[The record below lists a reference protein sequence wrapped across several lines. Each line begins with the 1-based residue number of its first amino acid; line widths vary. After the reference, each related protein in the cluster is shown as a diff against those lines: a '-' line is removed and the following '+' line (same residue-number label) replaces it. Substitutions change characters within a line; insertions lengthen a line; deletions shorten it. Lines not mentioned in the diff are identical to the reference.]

1 MAEFQKVIK
10 DFVAD
15 LKETFPEYTMLI
27 EKGCADH
34 EKVFAHCQQKFPP
47 RFFDILYKKEEIFA
61 DSEDTEFLPLIHFNN
76 IWSTDISDTT
86 RDIIWKYFQLIL
98 FAVVGSLENKE
109 LFGDTAKLFETIN
122 ESEFKSKLE
131 ETFANMQDMF
141 ENAGGK
147 AGGAGEKAG
156 EKAGE
161 EGETEDGDYNIPNAE
176 DIHGHISGMLD
187 GKLGKLAKEIAE
199 ETANDLNLDMEDATD
214 MKGVFNNLVK
224 NPDKLMGLVKNVGS
238 KLDSRIK
245 SGELKESE
253 LISEATDIMNRMKDM
268 PGMGDIQSLIAKM
281 GLGGGGQKV
290 NTAAMEAQLA
300 RKLKAAKTK
309 ERILAKAE
317 ANRKARD
324 VEALNKQ
331 VAVSMPVKD
340 TTESDKALIAM
351 FGEPEK
357 KMKKKGKK

>member
-1 MAEFQKVIK
+1 MTEFQKVIC

-15 LKETFPEYTMLI
+15 LKETFPEYAPLI
-27 EKGCADH
+27 DKGCADQ

-47 RFFDILYKKEEIFA
+47 KFFDILYKKEDIFA
-61 DSEDTEFLPLIHFNN
+61 DAEDTEFLPLIHFNN
-76 IWSTDISDTT
+76 IWNSDISDTT
-86 RDIIWKYFQLIL
+86 REIIWKYFQLIL
-98 FAVVGSLENKE
+98 FSVVGTLENKE

-122 ESEFKSKLE
+122 ESEFKNKLE

-141 ENAGGK
+141 DKPGDTGK
-147 AGGAGEKAG
+147 A
-156 EKAGE
+156 
-161 EGETEDGDYNIPNAE
+161 TIPNAE

-187 GKLGKLAKEIAE
+187 GKLGRLAKEIAE
-199 ETANDLNLDMEDATD
+199 ETATDLDLEDATD
-214 MKGVFNNLVK
+214 MKSVFNNLVK
-224 NPDKLMGLVKNVGS
+224 NPDKLMGLVKNVGN

-281 GLGGGGQKV
+281 GLGGQKV

-317 ANRKARD
+317 LNRKARE
-324 VEALNKQ
+324 VQRL
-331 VAVSMPVKD
+331 AVREVVPVQD

-351 FGEPEK
+351 FDEPV
-357 KMKKKGKK
+357 KKKRRK

>member
-1 MAEFQKVIK
+1 MAEFQKVIR

-15 LKETFPEYTMLI
+15 LKETFPEYAPLI
-27 EKGCADH
+27 DKGCADQ

-47 RFFDILYKKEEIFA
+47 RFFDILYKKEDIFA
-61 DSEDTEFLPLIHFNN
+61 DSADTEFLPLIHFNN
-76 IWSTDISDTT
+76 IWSSDISDNT
-86 RDIIWKYFQLIL
+86 REIIWKYFQLIL
-98 FAVVGSLENKE
+98 FSVVGSLENKE

-122 ESEFKSKLE
+122 ESEFKNKLE

-141 ENAGGK
+141 DHKEDGDEG
-147 AGGAGEKAG
+147 GEKA
-156 EKAGE
+156 K
-161 EGETEDGDYNIPNAE
+161 IPNAE

-268 PGMGDIQSLIAKM
+268 PGMDNIQSLIAKM
-281 GLGGGGQKV
+281 GLGGQGQKV
-290 NTAAMEAQLA
+290 NTAAMEAQLE

-317 ANRKARD
+317 ANRKARE
-324 VEALNKQ
+324 VEALNKHI
-331 VAVSMPVKD
+331 AVSIPVVD
-340 TTESDKALIAM
+340 TTKSDEALIAM
-351 FGEPEK
+351 FGEPGK
-357 KMKKKGKK
+357 KMQQAKKKGKK

>member
-1 MAEFQKVIK
+1 MNLSNQIILFQLKQNINEMNMTEFQKVIN

-15 LKETFPEYTMLI
+15 LKETFPEYSLLI
-27 EKGCADH
+27 DKGCADQD
-34 EKVFAHCQQKFPP
+34 KVFAHCQQKFPP
-47 RFFDILYKKEEIFA
+47 RFFDILYKKEDIFA
-61 DSEDTEFLPLIHFNN
+61 DSADTEFLPLIHFNN
-76 IWSTDISDTT
+76 IWSSDISDNT
-86 RDIIWKYFQLIL
+86 REIIWKYFQLIL
-98 FAVVGSLENKE
+98 FSVVGSLENKE

-122 ESEFKSKLE
+122 ESEFKEKLE

-141 ENAGGK
+141 DKGDDK
-147 AGGAGEKAG
+147 AK
-156 EKAGE
+156 
-161 EGETEDGDYNIPNAE
+161 IPNAE

-187 GKLGKLAKEIAE
+187 GKLGMLAKEIAE
-199 ETANDLNLDMEDATD
+199 ETANDLNLDMENVTD
-214 MKGVFNNLVK
+214 MKGVFNSLVK
-224 NPDKLMGLVKNVGS
+224 NPDKLMGLVKNVGN

-268 PGMGDIQSLIAKM
+268 PGMDNIQSLIAKM
-281 GLGGGGQKV
+281 GLGGHGQKV
-290 NTAAMEAQLA
+290 NTAAMEAQLE

-317 ANRKARD
+317 MNRKAREK
-324 VEALNKQ
+324 EAINKQ
-331 VAVSMPVKD
+331 VAVSMPLID

-357 KMKKKGKK
+357 KIKKKGKK

>member
-15 LKETFPEYTMLI
+15 LKETFPEYAPLI
-27 EKGCADH
+27 DKGCCDH
-34 EKVFAHCQQKFPP
+34 DKVFAHCQQKFPP
-47 RFFDILYKKEEIFA
+47 RFFDILYKKEEIFSDDA
-61 DSEDTEFLPLIHFNN
+61 DTEFLPLIHFNN
-76 IWSTDISDTT
+76 IWSSDISDNT
-86 RDIIWKYFQLIL
+86 REIIWKYFQLIL
-98 FAVVGSLENKE
+98 FSVVGTLENKE

-122 ESEFKSKLE
+122 ETEFKSKLE

-141 ENAGGK
+141 DQGE
-147 AGGAGEKAG
+147 AGENKM
-156 EKAGE
+156 
-161 EGETEDGDYNIPNAE
+161 PNAE

-199 ETANDLNLDMEDATD
+199 ETANDLNLDMENATD

-224 NPDKLMGLVKNVGS
+224 NPDKLMGLVKNVGN

-268 PGMGDIQSLIAKM
+268 PGMDNIQSLIAKM
-281 GLGGGGQKV
+281 GLGGGQKV
-290 NTAAMEAQLA
+290 NTAAMEAQLE

-317 ANRKARD
+317 ANRKAREM
-324 VEALNKQ
+324 EALNKQ
-331 VAVSMPVKD
+331 VAVSIPVQD

-357 KMKKKGKK
+357 KMPSTKKKSKK

>member
-1 MAEFQKVIK
+1 MTEFQKVIR

-15 LKETFPEYTMLI
+15 LKETFPEYSPLI
-27 EKGCADH
+27 DKGCADQD
-34 EKVFAHCQQKFPP
+34 KVFQHCQQKFPP
-47 RFFDILYKKEEIFA
+47 RFFDILYKKEEVFS
-61 DSEDTEFLPLIHFNN
+61 DSADTEFLPLIHFNN
-76 IWSTDISDTT
+76 IWSSDISDNT
-86 RDIIWKYFQLIL
+86 REIIWKYFQLIL
-98 FAVVGSLENKE
+98 FSVVGSLENKE

-122 ESEFKSKLE
+122 ETEFKSKLE
-131 ETFANMQDMF
+131 ETFANIQDMF
-141 ENAGGK
+141 DQGEAGGD
-147 AGGAGEKAG
+147 
-156 EKAGE
+156 E
-161 EGETEDGDYNIPNAE
+161 EAKIPNAE

-199 ETANDLNLDMEDATD
+199 ETANDLNLDMGDATD

-268 PGMGDIQSLIAKM
+268 PGMDNIQSLIAKM
-281 GLGGGGQKV
+281 GLGGHGQKV
-290 NTAAMEAQLA
+290 NTAAMEAQLE

-317 ANRKARD
+317 SNRKARE
-324 VEALNKQ
+324 VQALR
-331 VAVSMPVKD
+331 VAASESTRIVVPLD

-357 KMKKKGKK
+357 KMPKKKRKK

>member
-1 MAEFQKVIK
+1 MTEFQKVIK

-15 LKETFPEYTMLI
+15 LKETFPEYAPLI
-27 EKGCADH
+27 DKGCADQ

-61 DSEDTEFLPLIHFNN
+61 DSADTEFLPLIHFNN
-76 IWSTDISDTT
+76 IWSSDISDNT
-86 RDIIWKYFQLIL
+86 REIIWKYFQLIL
-98 FAVVGSLENKE
+98 FSVVGSLENKE

-141 ENAGGK
+141 D
-147 AGGAGEKAG
+147 KAG
-156 EKAGE
+156 EKNGE
-161 EGETEDGDYNIPNAE
+161 KEDGDYKMPNAE

-268 PGMGDIQSLIAKM
+268 PGMDNIQSLIAKM
-281 GLGGGGQKV
+281 GLGGQGQKV
-290 NTAAMEAQLA
+290 NTAAMEAQLE

-317 ANRKARD
+317 SNRKARE
-324 VEALNKQ
+324 VAKASEMVAEAIKQ
-331 VAVSMPVKD
+331 NAPIQD

-357 KMKKKGKK
+357 KMPKKKGKK